1 MNYLGYWRT
10 FLKAFNLILK
20 RLIDILGSGAG
31 LVLLSP
37 FLLVVAFL
45 VRVKLGSPVFFRQ
58 QRPGLHGKP
67 FMLVKFRTMTD
78 ERDERGNLLPD
89 EVRLTRFGQFLR
101 STSIDELP
109 ELWNV
114 LVGDMSLVGPRPL
127 LMQYLDRYTPE
138 QARRHEVK
146 PGITGWAQVNGR
158 NALSWEEK
166 FKLDVWYVDHWS
178 FRLDTHILF
187 TTLLKVLRR
196 EGISGEGHVTMPEFL
211 GSGVSSNVG

>member
-1 MNYLGYWRT
+1 MKSL
-10 FLKAFNLILK
+10 NLIIK

-37 FLLVVAFL
+37 FLLVVAVL
-45 VRVKLGSPVFFRQ
+45 VRIKLGSPVFFRQ
-58 QRPGLHGKP
+58 QRPGLNGKP

-78 ERDERGNLLPD
+78 ERDEKGNLLPD

-114 LVGDMSLVGPRPL
+114 FVGELSLVGPRPL

-166 FKLDVWYVDHWS
+166 FKLDVWYVDHLS
-178 FRLDTHILF
+178 FSLDTLILF
-187 TTLLKVLRR
+187 ATFLKVLKR
-196 EGISGEGHVTMPEFL
+196 EGISGEGHVTMQEFL